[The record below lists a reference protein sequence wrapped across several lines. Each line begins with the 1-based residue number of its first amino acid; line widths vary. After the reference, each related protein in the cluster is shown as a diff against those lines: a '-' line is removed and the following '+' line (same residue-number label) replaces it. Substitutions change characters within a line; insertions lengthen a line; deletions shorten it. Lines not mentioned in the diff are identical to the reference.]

1 MSVSSPRDIKAAS
14 VPPETSASAV
24 PSTAPAAR
32 VAPASLAAEAPA
44 EAPAEESRPRIEQR
58 RQRQR
63 REARRAILDATE
75 VLMIEK
81 NGSDFSIRSLGE
93 RSGYSA
99 PTVYHYFGDKD
110 GLIEALLE
118 ERVAVLADE
127 FERIEPT
134 GDPRSDLRAMLLAY
148 YEFSAEHQTFT
159 RLMWT
164 LSRKGESRMPEAMNR
179 VRSCID
185 HALERFGGSGDLGSF
200 DAVSAGRILWALA
213 YGLVSL
219 RITQPDITWDDR
231 LVERA
236 LDALFLGMT
245 EMENTSQ

>member
-14 VPPETSASAV
+14 VAPETSAGPVPPSA
-24 PSTAPAAR
+24 P
-32 VAPASLAAEAPA
+32 EAPA
-44 EAPAEESRPRIEQR
+44 TPGSPPKPTDERRPRIEQR
-58 RQRQR
+58 RERQR

-118 ERVAVLADE
+118 ERVARLADE

-179 VRSCID
+179 VRGCID
-185 HALERFGGSGDLGSF
+185 HALERFGGSGQLGAF
-200 DAVSAGRILWALA
+200 DADSAGRILWALA

-219 RITQPDITWDDR
+219 RITQPELTWDDR

-245 EMENTSQ
+245 EMENASR